1 MKTSP
6 LGISFLKAREKFV
19 GVAYLPTKADKWT
32 YGFGATI
39 KADGTPVKQGD
50 TITEEE
56 AEQLL
61 ASQLIPREAAVDA
74 RISVALSPG
83 KFDCLVSLVYNAG
96 TGYYDKAGKYHD
108 WDLFHN
114 VNEGNLTE
122 AYYTQLAIT
131 QAGKVLPGLVN
142 RRKEE
147 WEQLWLA
154 VN

>member
-6 LGISFLKAREKFV
+6 LGINFLKSREVFV
-19 GVAYLPTKADKWT
+19 PNAYLPTPNDKWT
-32 YGFGATI
+32 YGYGATT
-39 KADGTPVKQGD
+39 KADGTPVKKGD
-50 TITEEE
+50 SITEEE
-56 AEQLL
+56 ADALL
-61 ASQLIPREAAVDA
+61 ALQLVSRENAVDS
-74 RISVALSPG
+74 RISVALTPG

-96 TGYYDKAGKYHD
+96 TGYHDKAGKYHD
-108 WDLFHN
+108 WDLFNN

-147 WEQLWLA
+147 WAELWNH
-154 VN
+154 V